1 MLLSEIP
8 AGSSLLCD
16 ANVMVYGMLQAEPFA
31 AVCRAF
37 LERAARREITV
48 YIAASSA
55 ADVIHRAMVSEAEAV
70 LLPVERYNAMLDLL
84 EDREDELDSALGR
97 RIQEERQAYARGE
110 GRDLESFAAEIEA

>member
-1 MLLSEIP
+1 MGVTILPTSEVRDKMASILKRLRKT
-8 AGSSLLCD
+8 G
-16 ANVMVYGMLQAEPFA
+16 EPVF
-31 AVCRAF
+31 
-37 LERAARREITV
+37 ITR
-48 YIAASSA
+48 YSK
-55 ADVIHRAMVSEAEAV
+55 AEAV